1 KPGEPGTTEPSKPG
15 EPGTTEPSQP
25 GKPGEPG
32 TTEPGNPGTTGP
44 TAPQPERPAVPG
56 PSQPAAPK
64 PGQSGLGQPAL
75 PGLIK
80 QPSTG
85 VNGAGGT
92 VDNGVTT
99 GMNGFGTPTGSDQS
113 TSAGYNHGTLPQT
126 REKQSPIWVIF
137 AGLLGLLIAAVGI
150 GYRRRA

>member
-1 KPGEPGTTEPSKPG
+1 PSKPGEPGTTEPSKPG
-15 EPGTTEPSQP
+15 EPGVTEPS
-25 GKPGEPG
+25 KPGEPG
-32 TTEPGNPGTTGP
+32 TTEPS
-44 TAPQPERPAVPG
+44 QPSLPG
-56 PSQPAAPK
+56 PSQPAAPN

-92 VDNGVTT
+92 VGNGVTT

-113 TSAGYNHGTLPQT
+113 TSAGYSHGTLPQT
-126 REKQSPIWVIF
+126 SEKQTPLWVIL
-137 AGLLGLLIAAVGI
+137 AGILGLLIAAVGI